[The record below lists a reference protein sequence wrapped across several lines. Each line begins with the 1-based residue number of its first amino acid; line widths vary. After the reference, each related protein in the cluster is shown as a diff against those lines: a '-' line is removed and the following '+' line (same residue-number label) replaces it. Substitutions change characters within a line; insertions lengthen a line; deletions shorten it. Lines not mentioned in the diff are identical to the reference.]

1 MTIQCEKVGPEFF
14 ENARWCFHANEIVK
28 ATPERVFDIFQDAES
43 WTKWALPITDV
54 EWTTPFPLA
63 VGSTRTVTMIGD
75 LVGYEEFIT
84 WDPPHRM
91 AFRFNEVSK
100 PGVGAF
106 AEDYTVHDLGDGRS
120 LVEWAMAMAPEG
132 PSARTFGLTAPLMAA
147 GLRFMLSRFRRYVDS
162 APVLESDR
170 LPADTTAV

>member
-14 ENARWCFHANEIVK
+14 DNARWCFRANEIVN
-28 ATPERVFDIFQDAES
+28 ATPERVFEIFQDAES

-54 EWTTPFPLA
+54 EWTSPFPLEE
-63 VGSTRTVTMIGD
+63 GSTRNVTMMGD

-106 AEDYTVHDLGDGRS
+106 AEDYKVHDLGDGRS

-132 PSARTFGLTAPLMAA
+132 PSSRTFPLTAPLMGA
-147 GLRFMLSRFRRYVDS
+147 GLRFMLSRFRKYVDS
-162 APVLESDR
+162 DPVLAS
-170 LPADTTAV
+170 A